1 MTLYHSHEHHANVT
15 TTDKEVEVPR
25 KKKGLRA
32 RGVIDSELAEVERD
46 QKRID
51 ADRARLLAARAALDD
66 EGVAPSPRPRRV
78 SQDEVT
84 EYLRLHPG
92 SRSSQVADGMGIKP
106 TTAAKHL
113 SRGGQAGIYRYEN
126 GKWWVVEE

>member
-1 MTLYHSHEHHANVT
+1 M
-15 TTDKEVEVPR
+15 
-25 KKKGLRA
+25 A
-32 RGVIDSELAEVERD
+32 RGLIDSELTEVETERERLD
-46 QKRID
+46 ETRN
-51 ADRARLLAARAALDD
+51 RLLAARAILDG
-66 EGVAPSPRPRRV
+66 EAVVPTPRPRRV

-92 SRSSQVADGMGIKP
+92 SGSSQVAESMGIKR

-126 GKWWVVEE
+126 GKWSVVGE